1 MGWLSRMFGGDK
13 AQAQAAPADAPAD
26 VPAGAEIPAERVGLN
41 GEYDQSGLAKRVA
54 KAFDDNPALDDIETV
69 WVAQTGSSVV
79 LKGKVPSQDMLNS
92 LVSVASSVNGASGVN
107 TDQVEIG

>member
-13 AQAQAAPADAPAD
+13 AQAQAAPADAPA
-26 VPAGAEIPAERVGLN
+26 PAAGAEIPAERLGLN

-54 KAFDDNPALDDIETV
+54 QAFDENPALDDIETV

-92 LVSVASSVNGASGVN
+92 LVSVASGVNGASGVN

>member
-13 AQAQAAPADAPAD
+13 AQAQAAPADAPA
-26 VPAGAEIPAERVGLN
+26 PAAGEAIPAERLGLN

-54 KAFDDNPALDDIETV
+54 QAFDDNPALDDIATV
-69 WVAQTGSSVV
+69 WVAQTGGSVV

-92 LVSVASSVNGASGVN
+92 LVAVASSVNGASGVN

>member
-13 AQAQAAPADAPAD
+13 AQAQAAPADAPA
-26 VPAGAEIPAERVGLN
+26 PAAGAEIPAERLGLN

-54 KAFDDNPALDDIETV
+54 QAFDENPALDDIETV

-92 LVSVASSVNGASGVN
+92 LVAVASGVNGASGVN